1 MEIQK
6 ITKIFYFFLISVH
19 FRNIIVLYIEDFY
32 AFLYLKR
39 EVFILSGDLHC
50 HTKLSDGSLG
60 LEDLIIFAKKKGLEA
75 IAITDHDCLAG
86 TVRGKI
92 IGARHGVQV
101 IPGVEFSAT
110 HEASEK
116 NIHILCY
123 LPDSP
128 DMLEGLC
135 KRNSLARKK
144 AGHFMMLQT
153 AKRYPI
159 TTEFIMKCS
168 TGATN
173 LYKKHIMQALI
184 ECGYANSFNGE
195 LYKKL
200 FTKESEDNIL
210 VVPKYESAKNVI
222 DEIHTAGGIAILAHP
237 LVNGAFDII
246 DDLIEYGIDGIEV
259 YHPSANEEQQAEL
272 KKFAAKKKLLTTG
285 GSDFHGLYNEY
296 SVSLGDYTTPDDCMH
311 ALLTY
316 KSKQKRLQKKLAQ
329 QAAE

>member
-1 MEIQK
+1 M
-6 ITKIFYFFLISVH
+6 
-19 FRNIIVLYIEDFY
+19 
-32 AFLYLKR
+32 
-39 EVFILSGDLHC
+39 SGDLHC
-50 HTKLSDGSLG
+50 HTRLSDGSLG
-60 LEDLIIFAKKKGLEA
+60 IEEIIAFASKKGLGT

-86 TVRGKI
+86 TVRGKV

-101 IPGVEFSAT
+101 IPGVEFSST
-110 HEASEK
+110 FEEINK

-135 KRNSLARKK
+135 KRNSQARKR
-144 AGHFMMLQT
+144 ASHFMMLQV

-159 TTEFIMKCS
+159 PTEFITKCALGS
-168 TGATN
+168 TN

-184 ECGYANSFNGE
+184 ECGYADSFNGE

-200 FTKESEDNIL
+200 FTKESEGNIL
-210 VVPKYESAKNVI
+210 IVPKYESTKAVI
-222 DEIHTAGGIAILAHP
+222 DSIHEAGGIAVLAHP
-237 LVNGAFDII
+237 FLTGCEDSIDDII
-246 DDLIEYGIDGIEV
+246 KMGIDGIEV
-259 YHPSANEEQQAEL
+259 NHPSANEEQQAFL
-272 KKFAAKKKLLTTG
+272 RKIASKAKIVVTG

-296 SVSLGDYTTPDDCMH
+296 NVSLGDYTTSDDELH

-329 QAAE
+329 SAEAKAEA